1 MICPHTTQECRNGCL
16 PAGCQLSA
24 PLMIGGNGKW
34 TVTWP
39 NGANIAGSGGGGGGL
54 NPPAGVGSFPAILKH
69 VTDFA
74 PPQPSLAEIER
85 LVDVFGE
92 AVQSL
97 CHFDECGTGYGRPEL
112 EVERDAA
119 RADLI
124 DFARR
129 MGVE

>member
-1 MICPHTTQECRNGCL
+1 MICPHTRAKCGYSCS
-16 PAGCQLSA
+16 AGGYCFHLGNQA
-24 PLMIGGNGKW
+24 PQ
-34 TVTWP
+34 TEPT
-39 NGANIAGSGGGGGGL
+39 
-54 NPPAGVGSFPAILKH
+54 PPP
-69 VTDFA
+69 T
-74 PPQPSLAEIER
+74 LAEFER

>member
-1 MICPHTTQECRNGCL
+1 MICPQTKAECGLTECSSLGCVEMMCAPSNNYQPKTEFGKKLIDLRAKAVANGM
-16 PAGCQLSA
+16 
-24 PLMIGGNGKW
+24 PLEE
-34 TVTWP
+34 
-39 NGANIAGSGGGGGGL
+39 
-54 NPPAGVGSFPAILKH
+54 PPP
-69 VTDFA
+69 T
-74 PPQPSLAEIER
+74 LAEFER

-112 EVERDAA
+112 EVGRDAA

>member
-1 MICPHTTQECRNGCL
+1 MICPQTKAECKAKYCQRRNVCWDEKF
-16 PAGCQLSA
+16 P
-24 PLMIGGNGKW
+24 
-34 TVTWP
+34 T
-39 NGANIAGSGGGGGGL
+39 
-54 NPPAGVGSFPAILKH
+54 PPKPTLDEF
-69 VTDFA
+69 
-74 PPQPSLAEIER
+74 ER

>member
-1 MICPHTTQECRNGCL
+1 MICPQDGENCTFAIYCAELGICK
-16 PAGCQLSA
+16 A
-24 PLMIGGNGKW
+24 K
-34 TVTWP
+34 
-39 NGANIAGSGGGGGGL
+39 
-54 NPPAGVGSFPAILKH
+54 PPA
-69 VTDFA
+69 
-74 PPQPSLAEIER
+74 PPKPSLAEIER

>member
-1 MICPHTTQECRNGCL
+1 MKPLAWISLDAFAALLDGKTICQTMT
-16 PAGCQLSA
+16 
-24 PLMIGGNGKW
+24 
-34 TVTWP
+34 P
-39 NGANIAGSGGGGGGL
+39 NHAMYNDVPIC
-54 NPPAGVGSFPAILKH
+54 VM
-69 VTDFA
+69 
-74 PPQPSLAEIER
+74 PSVAVKVEPVALAEFER
-85 LVDVFGE
+85 RVDVFGE

>member
-1 MICPHTTQECRNGCL
+1 MICPATKTECHMEQTCRERGCGTSID
-16 PAGCQLSA
+16 PECG
-24 PLMIGGNGKW
+24 MTID
-34 TVTWP
+34 
-39 NGANIAGSGGGGGGL
+39 
-54 NPPAGVGSFPAILKH
+54 PPCEP
-69 VTDFA
+69 T
-74 PPQPSLAEIER
+74 LAEFER